1 MNELINQANGG
12 APVKRGDFILIGI
25 VVCFALA
32 LAVPKWLGPAPQEPA
47 PSAAT
52 YAVISVDG
60 KPYRTVELTEEE
72 QWIEIETERGRNV
85 LFVHDRGIEM
95 FEADCP
101 DEICF
106 TFGWI
111 SKPQQT
117 IVCLPNRVLVEIVAD
132 QSEGDEIDAVVS

>member
-1 MNELINQANGG
+1 M
-12 APVKRGDFILIGI
+12 KRGDFILIGI

-32 LAVPKWLGPAPQEPA
+32 LTVPKWLGRAPQESA

-60 KPYRTVELTEEE
+60 KHYRTVELTEEE

-111 SKPQQT
+111 SKPRQT